1 MRYFALVIALL
12 LFALP
17 TLASAAP
24 GGVKGSPADKGQGQ
38 SQGNGD
44 PGAPAPPAL
53 PPPPAPPPDDPPL
66 TPAQIA
72 DEQDNAL
79 DAVQSG
85 RALPL
90 SEISKGALA
99 RWGGRLIDVRLI
111 SAKGRLIYQLTLVSD
126 GGTIARVLVDAK
138 TATPLGAR

>member
-1 MRYFALVIALL
+1 MLNTSTELQLRSAISNAMRYFALVIALL

-66 TPAQIA
+66 
-72 DEQDNAL
+72 
-79 DAVQSG
+79 
-85 RALPL
+85 
-90 SEISKGALA
+90 
-99 RWGGRLIDVRLI
+99 
-111 SAKGRLIYQLTLVSD
+111 
-126 GGTIARVLVDAK
+126 
-138 TATPLGAR
+138 